1 MESTLELFRDVEALM
16 GGECQCG
23 GNGLECNEECCGEEA
38 IGDLGGYC
46 QKETLTRLKEVLEE
60 YEKLL
65 NKIPCPEG
73 HADTY
78 KYDSPEYGLMLMCNT
93 CEDGYELVEG
103 EG

>member
-1 MESTLELFRDVEALM
+1 MESTLELFRDGEALM

-23 GNGLECNEECCGEEA
+23 GNGLECNEECCGKEA
-38 IGDLGGYC
+38 LGDLEGYC
-46 QKETLTRLKEVLEE
+46 QKETLTKLKEVWEE
-60 YEKLL
+60 DEKLL

>member
-1 MESTLELFRDVEALM
+1 M
-16 GGECQCG
+16 
-23 GNGLECNEECCGEEA
+23 
-38 IGDLGGYC
+38 
-46 QKETLTRLKEVLEE
+46 EE